1 MAKVHPKTANW
12 KMFFSAIAIFSLVE
26 GFGIFSAVMLERSIQ
41 PTDIF
46 VFLSI
51 FEVLPEVIIALIIG
65 VLILGGLYFLRNNK
79 YIVKIF
85 FSLFILVGSSF
96 IFQLYM
102 DYYIAIALSFIMV
115 ILWLSF
121 KKVWV
126 HDVAIGLVICGLG
139 VNFGQIIPIQFILI
153 LIAFLSIYD
162 FFAVLKTR
170 VLVKVFSGLASGGL
184 VLAIIIPAKFKNF
197 RRAYDRVD
205 SDENFFYLGTGDL
218 LLPLILASAVVS
230 SSLLAAILTAAGAIV
245 GFIALYI
252 YMYIRNIDQAMPAL
266 PPIAL
271 FSILGFAIGILIG

>member
-12 KMFFSAIAIFSLVE
+12 KMFFSAIIIFSLVE
-26 GFGIFSAVMLERSIQ
+26 AFGVFSAYMLERSIQ

-46 VFLSI
+46 IFLSI
-51 FEVLPEVIIALIIG
+51 FDVLPEIIVGLLIG
-65 VLILGGLYFLRNNK
+65 ALILGGLYFLRNKK
-79 YIVKIF
+79 YILKIF

-102 DYYIAIALSFIMV
+102 DFYIAIVLSFFMV

-126 HDVAIGLVICGLG
+126 HDIAIGLVICGLG
-139 VNFGQIIPIQFILI
+139 VNFGQIIPIQYILI
-153 LIAFLSIYD
+153 MIALLSLYD
-162 FFAVLKTR
+162 FFAVLKTK

-184 VLAIIIPAKFKNF
+184 VLAIIIPAKLKNF
-197 RRAYDRVD
+197 TRAYDRVD
-205 SDENFFYLGTGDL
+205 ADENFFYLGTGDL

-230 SSLLAAILTAAGAIV
+230 SSPMAAILTAIGAIV
-245 GFIALYI
+245 GFIALYL
-252 YMYIRNIDQAMPAL
+252 YMHIRNIDRAMPAL